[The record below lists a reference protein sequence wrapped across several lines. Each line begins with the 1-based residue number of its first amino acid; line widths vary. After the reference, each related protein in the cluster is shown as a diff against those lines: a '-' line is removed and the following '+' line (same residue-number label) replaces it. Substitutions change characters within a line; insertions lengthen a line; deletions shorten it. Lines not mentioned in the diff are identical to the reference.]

1 MLDGVSLDQ
10 LRTFVA
16 VADAGSFSAAAR
28 KLNRVQSAVS
38 GWVNGLEAQLGVTLF
53 DRTGRYPK
61 LTREGVL
68 LLADARNIVANA
80 DLMKARARLI
90 ASGIEPELSVVADV
104 FLPKAAI
111 TAAAKAFAQQFPL
124 TPLRLFVEGLGAG
137 YQAVLDGR
145 CSLGILANLPVA
157 FHSLVFERVG
167 DVSLLMVA
175 AKDHPLARF
184 GDQRVPRSE
193 LAKHVQ
199 LVLTDRSELMAGRDF
214 GVLSPSTWRLADLA
228 TKHAFLKDGVGYG
241 SMPLHMVQ
249 PDIAD
254 GSLVV
259 IDVDEMPRT
268 GAVLTISAVHRA
280 SVPSGPAAQ
289 WFAAHMAASANR
301 LPKDAG

>member
-16 VADAGSFSAAAR
+16 AADTGSFSAAAR

-68 LLADARNIVANA
+68 LLADARNVVANA

-104 FLPKAAI
+104 FLPTASI
-111 TAAAKAFAQQFPL
+111 TAAAKAFARKFPL

-145 CSLGILANLPVA
+145 CSLGILANLPVE
-157 FHSLVFERVG
+157 FHSLVFEPVG
-167 DVSLLMVA
+167 HVSLVMVA
-175 AKDHPLARF
+175 AREHPLANF
-184 GDQRVPRSE
+184 GNQRVPRSE
-193 LAKHVQ
+193 LARHVQ

-228 TKHAFLKDGVGYG
+228 TKHSFLKDGVGYG
-241 SMPLHMVQ
+241 SMPLHMIES
-249 PDIAD
+249 DIAD

-259 IDVDEMPRT
+259 VDVDEMPRT

-280 SVPSGPAAQ
+280 SVPSGPAAR
-289 WFAAHMAASANR
+289 WFAAYMAETGKRTA
-301 LPKDAG
+301 KE